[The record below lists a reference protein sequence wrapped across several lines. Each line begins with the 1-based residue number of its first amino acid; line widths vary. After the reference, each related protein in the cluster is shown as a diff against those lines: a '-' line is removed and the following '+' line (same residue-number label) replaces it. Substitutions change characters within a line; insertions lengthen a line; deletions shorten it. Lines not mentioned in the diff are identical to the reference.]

1 MVGSLCYRNLA
12 FTLSNTDDIMT
23 PRQLG
28 QDEEPHLGMSP
39 SFLAPKHFLQG
50 KLCGESKQVE
60 LSLIDPTQHSLP
72 REGRKKERRGEGRE
86 APYRLRISPP

>member
-1 MVGSLCYRNLA
+1 MIGSHCYRNLA
-12 FTLSNTDDIMT
+12 FTLSNTDGIMT

-39 SFLAPKHFLQG
+39 LFLAPKHFLQG

-60 LSLIDPTQHSLP
+60 LSLIIP
-72 REGRKKERRGEGRE
+72 
-86 APYRLRISPP
+86 

>member
-12 FTLSNTDDIMT
+12 FTLSNMDGVLT

-39 SFLAPKHFLQG
+39 SFLAPKHFFY
-50 KLCGESKQVE
+50 KASSVE
-60 LSLIDPTQHSLP
+60 KAS
-72 REGRKKERRGEGRE
+72 R
-86 APYRLRISPP
+86 